1 MSSFKRSMIKLFGK
15 AHGALYRASG
25 SRLFAN
31 LGQVPTLLLTAVGR
45 TSGKPRTVPLLYVET
60 DDGYAIVAS
69 FGGAPQHPAWYL
81 NLQKT
86 PAARVQIEDR
96 VIPVTASTATPEE
109 KKSLWPR
116 FTEIYP
122 DYDNYESET
131 ERDIPVVLLRVIT
144 QTRPY

>member
-1 MSSFKRSMIKLFGK
+1 MIKLFGR
-15 AHGALYRASG
+15 AHGALYRMSG

-31 LGQVPTLLLTAVGR
+31 LGQMPTLLLTVTGR
-45 TSGKPRTVPLLYVET
+45 TSGKPRTVPLIYVENP
-60 DDGYAIVAS
+60 DGYAVVAS
-69 FGGAPQHPAWYL
+69 FAGAPEHPAWYR

-86 PAARVQIEDR
+86 PAASVQIEDR

-116 FTEIYP
+116 FKEIYP

-144 QTRPY
+144 QPRPY

>member
-1 MSSFKRSMIKLFGK
+1 M
-15 AHGALYRASG
+15 
-25 SRLFAN
+25 
-31 LGQVPTLLLTAVGR
+31 
-45 TSGKPRTVPLLYVET
+45 
-60 DDGYAIVAS
+60 
-69 FGGAPQHPAWYL
+69 
-81 NLQKT
+81 
-86 PAARVQIEDR
+86 QIEDR